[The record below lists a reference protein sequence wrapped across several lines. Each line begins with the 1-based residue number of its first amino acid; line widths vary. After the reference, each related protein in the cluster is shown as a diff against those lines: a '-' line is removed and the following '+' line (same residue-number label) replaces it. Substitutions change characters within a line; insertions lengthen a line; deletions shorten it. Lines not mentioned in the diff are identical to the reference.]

1 MEWDL
6 FPFLFMVNKF
16 KRMAAGVYSIHADYF
31 MLYCYLFQ
39 TTLFPYFPIL
49 IQTNFLCQR
58 RFHRITLFGKGRIY
72 HREHMFYVVK
82 EKIFSVFSGYLLSY
96 YSIIFYC

>member
-39 TTLFPYFPIL
+39 TTLSL
-49 IQTNFLCQR
+49 TFLFLFR
-58 RFHRITLFGKGRIY
+58 RTSFAKDGFITSHSLA
-72 HREHMFYVVK
+72 K
-82 EKIFSVFSGYLLSY
+82 EGF
-96 YSIIFYC
+96 IIANICSAK